1 MPNIV
6 NNLQAAFAQRS
17 AAGPVGPAVSPQGP
31 GLAPRPGTQKSNAN
45 PAAVEMQ
52 VKDMMARNPQVT
64 QQVQQ
69 AVQQAMA
76 TGQLT
81 PQELNTATQ
90 LARVALNDPSTYP
103 RLRAFAIQNG
113 IATEQDLPQQFDEGL
128 LYVLLAIA
136 EAMTGQGGAPQPG
149 MQQQPQPGMQQQPGQ
164 EQGGYTIPQNVL
176 QMKGQE
182 FFDNLV
188 KKYNPSGE

>member
-6 NNLQAAFAQRS
+6 NNLQAAFA
-17 AAGPVGPAVSPQGP
+17 AKPNVGPPISQQGP
-31 GLAPRPGTQKSNAN
+31 GLAPRPGTQKANAN

-52 VKDMMARNPQVT
+52 IKDMMQRNPQVA
-64 QQVQQ
+64 QQIQG

-76 TGQLT
+76 SGQLT

-128 LYVLLAIA
+128 LYALLSVA
-136 EAMTGQGGAPQPG
+136 EAMTGQGGAPQGG
-149 MQQQPQPGMQQQPGQ
+149 MQSQPAQQPGQ